1 MVVHR
6 TAGVA
11 AAKDPCLVEDGEI
24 ELSEQS
30 ASKLCQTT
38 IGRYRRT
45 Q

>member
-11 AAKDPCLVEDGEI
+11 AAKGPCLVEDGEI

-30 ASKLCQTT
+30 ASKLCKTT